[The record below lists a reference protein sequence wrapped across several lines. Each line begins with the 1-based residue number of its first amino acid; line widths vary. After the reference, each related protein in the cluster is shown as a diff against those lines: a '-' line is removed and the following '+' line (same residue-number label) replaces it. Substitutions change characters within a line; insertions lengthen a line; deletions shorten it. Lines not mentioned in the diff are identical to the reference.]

1 MGIPKKGGWQAGR
14 SGNPNG
20 RPKGTGEIG
29 KLRKIIAGHIPEIID
44 QMVNKAKEGD
54 VQAAKLLLER
64 AVPTLK
70 STEQNVV
77 IDMPADAT
85 LSEQGSF
92 IIQSVANGTLAP
104 LQGNALLTSLG
115 TLARIKEIDELEK
128 RLTALEEAN
137 EHKK

>member
-20 RPKGTGEIG
+20 RPKGIGEVG
-29 KLRKIIAGHIPEIID
+29 KLRKSIAGHIPEIIA

-64 AVPTLK
+64 VVPTLK
-70 STEQNVV
+70 SAEQSVV
-77 IDMPADAT
+77 IDLPADAT

-92 IIQSVANGTLAP
+92 IIQSIANGILAP
-104 LQGNALLTSLG
+104 IQGSALLTSLG

-128 RLTALEEAN
+128 RLTVLEQVN
-137 EHKK
+137 EQKK